1 MSSPHTTLLWL
12 NLMRCFYI
20 IIAIDPLIMYWD
32 CHSRHSEVVFSE
44 WWFLH
49 NNRMISLLFW
59 FLYDFIQQQ
68 QCMRYTHTYII
79 HTYIHVIWDH
89 WFLNVCWRRELL
101 SQNNNTFSSI
111 GRNAE
116 TLAPLHQ
123 WFCFTLVMA
132 RKKISTL
139 IILYYIWGQDWNDGY
154 DMKASWAS
162 CG

>member
-68 QCMRYTHTYII
+68 QCMRYTHTYI
-79 HTYIHVIWDH
+79 HTYI
-89 WFLNVCWRRELL
+89 
-101 SQNNNTFSSI
+101 QNNNTFSSI

-116 TLAPLHQ
+116 TLAPLQQ
-123 WFCFTLVMA
+123 WFWHLCYFSDLSKKLVSENLTL
-132 RKKISTL
+132 RIFSTFFSTWVQMSYWWKNKDVCMYGWMVS
-139 IILYYIWGQDWNDGY
+139 IQI
-154 DMKASWAS
+154 
-162 CG
+162 